1 MKFIFAD
8 SMDFVDP
15 RYDFK
20 RDRNGE
26 GRSPYWDDVYP
37 HQLLRRAPYDGILVS
52 RGIVGGAAVA
62 GKYSEAQA
70 MRFRREG
77 ARAFL
82 RFNTPQFA
90 HLPVFGDC
98 GAFTYAKEQVPPY
111 SVDDMLAFYADGE
124 FTHGCSVDH
133 IIFDFEMDVPASAGS
148 GEARRRL
155 DITLENADAFLK
167 RSRDMPAS
175 FTPLGVVQG
184 WSPDSM
190 AEAARRLTAMGYDYL
205 ALGGTVPLKTPQI
218 KACLEAVRAAVPH
231 ETRIHILGFAKADD
245 IAGFGSYRITSF
257 DTTSPLLRA
266 FKDAKQNYY
275 LPQDDGRLSYYTA
288 IRVPQALENS
298 KLLRLAKRGA
308 LNQEALVKLE
318 GMALDRLRR
327 FDRNEAG
334 LDETLEAVLAYAA
347 PALLGASMGD
357 LPGSNDIKQLEQR
370 YRRTL
375 EDRPWKQCGCEVCVE
390 LSIEVIIFRASN
402 RNKRRGIH
410 NLHVFKTLI
419 DSITSNTH
427 GSGHAGH
434 SDLLSTSCE
443 PEQHAYGALAGGAS
457 LGPQALCS
465 H

>member
-8 SMDFVDP
+8 SMDLVDP
-15 RYDFK
+15 GYDFI
-20 RDRNGE
+20 RDRNAVK
-26 GRSPYWDDVYP
+26 RVPYWDDVYP
-37 HQLLRRAPYDGILVS
+37 HQLLGRAPYDGILVS

-82 RFNTPQFA
+82 RLTTPGLS
-90 HLPVFGDC
+90 HLPIFGDC
-98 GAFTYAKEQVPPY
+98 GAFTYAKEEVPPY
-111 SVDDMLAFYADGE
+111 TPEDMLEFYADGD

-133 IIFDFEMDVPASAGS
+133 IIFDFDLDKSVSGGSAD
-148 GEARRRL
+148 ARRRFE
-155 DITLENADAFLK
+155 ITLENADAFLK
-167 RSRDMPAS
+167 ANSSMPAS

-184 WSPDSM
+184 WSPASM
-190 AEAARRLTAMGYDYL
+190 AEAARKLCAMGYDYL
-205 ALGGTVPLKTPQI
+205 ALGGTVPLKSDQI
-218 KACLEAVRAAVPH
+218 KACLEAIRSVVPDN
-231 ETRIHILGFAKADD
+231 TRIHILGFAKADD
-245 IAGFGSYRITSF
+245 IASFRRYRITSF

-266 FKDAKQNYY
+266 FKDARQNYY
-275 LPQDDGRLSYYTA
+275 LNRGDGRLSYYTA

-318 GMALDRLRR
+318 RRALDCLRR
-327 FDRNEAG
+327 FDRDEVG
-334 LDETLEAVLAYAA
+334 IDETLEAVLAYAA
-347 PALLGASMGD
+347 PALLGASVED
-357 LPGSNDIKQLEQR
+357 LPGSNDIKQLEDR

-375 EDRPWKQCGCEVCVE
+375 EDQPWKQCGCSICKE

-410 NLHVFKTLI
+410 NLQVFKNLVDT
-419 DSITSNTH
+419 ITQGGGNAEH
-427 GSGHAGH
+427 I
-434 SDLLSTSCE
+434 DLLGASSE
-443 PEQHAYGALAGGAS
+443 PEQQPYGALVRREGFGS
-457 LGPQALCS
+457 QALCG

>member
-15 RYDFK
+15 GYDFI
-20 RDRNGE
+20 RDRNAD

-37 HQLLRRAPYDGILVS
+37 HQLLDRIPYDGVLVS

-70 MRFRREG
+70 MRFRRVG

-82 RFNTPQFA
+82 RLDTAELA
-90 HLPVFGDC
+90 HLPIFGDC
-98 GAFTYAKEQVPPY
+98 GAFTYSKEEVPPY
-111 SVDDMLAFYADGE
+111 TPEDMLEFYADGE

-133 IIFDFEMDVPASAGS
+133 IIFDFDMDAAAQGS
-148 GEARRRL
+148 SDARRRY

-167 RSRDMPAS
+167 ASRTMPSS

-184 WSPDSM
+184 WSPASM
-190 AEAARRLTAMGYDYL
+190 AEAARKLCAMGYDYL
-205 ALGGTVPLKTPQI
+205 ALGGTVPLKSDQI
-218 KACLEAVRAAVPH
+218 KACLEAVRAAVPND
-231 ETRIHILGFAKADD
+231 TRIHILGFAKADD
-245 IAGFGSYRITSF
+245 VGSFARFSITSF
-257 DTTSPLLRA
+257 DTTSPLIRA
-266 FKDAKQNYY
+266 FKDARHNYY
-275 LPQDDGRLSYYTA
+275 LGGHDGRISYYTA
-288 IRVPQALENS
+288 IRVPQALENT

-318 GMALDRLRR
+318 RSALDSLRR
-327 FDRNEAG
+327 YDNNAASVE
-334 LDETLEAVLAYAA
+334 ETVEKVLAYAA
-347 PALLGASMGD
+347 PALLGGTIDD
-357 LPGSNDIKQLEQR
+357 LPGSNDIRQLEER

-375 EDRPWKQCGCEVCVE
+375 EDRPWKQCGCAICSK

-410 NLHVFKTLI
+410 NLQVYKNLI
-419 DSITSNTH
+419 DTITQGGGN
-427 GSGHAGH
+427 AGH
-434 SDLLSTSCE
+434 FDLFGASGE
-443 PEQHAYGALAGGAS
+443 PERQPYGLVAGRQS
-457 LGPQALCS
+457 IGPQALCS